1 MVVGQGEFYNKTW
14 NYGRRSL
21 MSPLIIVT
29 TAKNFMAYLEIMPW
43 IEPDDGSTQKHRLT
57 FIGIYWKTH
66 PEFFP
71 KFQFSGL

>member
-29 TAKNFMAYLEIMPW
+29 TAKIFMAYLEIMPW
-43 IEPDDGSTQKHRLT
+43 IEPDDESSL
-57 FIGIYWKTH
+57 IVNI
-66 PEFFP
+66 
-71 KFQFSGL
+71 SC